1 MNLLIVGS
9 RSINEFDLSEYI
21 PDDTELII
29 SGGAK
34 GMDSIAEK
42 YADSNNISKLILRP
56 KYKLYGRAA
65 PIKRNEEMVNIAD
78 AVLIIWDGRSNG
90 AKYTAEYAK
99 RKNKMLRIISIAE
112 NRTPK
117 VL

>member
-56 KYKLYGRAA
+56 KYKLYGRVA
-65 PIKRNEEMVNIAD
+65 PINRNEEMVNIAD
-78 AVLIIWDGRSNG
+78 GVLVIWNGRSNG
-90 AKYTAEYAK
+90 TKYTAEYAK
-99 RKNKMLRIISIAE
+99 RKNKILKIILISE
-112 NRTPK
+112 NQSP
-117 VL
+117 